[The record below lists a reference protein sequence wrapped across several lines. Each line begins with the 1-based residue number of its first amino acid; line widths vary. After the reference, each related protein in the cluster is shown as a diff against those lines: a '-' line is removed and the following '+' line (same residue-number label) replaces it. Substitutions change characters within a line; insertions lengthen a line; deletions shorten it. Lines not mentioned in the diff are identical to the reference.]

1 MRSAPKTTTS
11 KPNLKAA
18 DKSNTVGVKNNDA
31 NGVARTRPGFEAEF
45 GADRIVDPGP
55 GYRQRGC
62 RDIGAGSG
70 RALRLLATW
79 RSRSSRICRR
89 Y

>member
-45 GADRIVDPGP
+45 GAERIVDTGP
-55 GYRQRGC
+55 VT
-62 RDIGAGSG
+62 GSG
-70 RALRLLATW
+70 DVRILARAAGVPCVYWLLGGADPQ
-79 RSRSSRICRR
+79 RICRR